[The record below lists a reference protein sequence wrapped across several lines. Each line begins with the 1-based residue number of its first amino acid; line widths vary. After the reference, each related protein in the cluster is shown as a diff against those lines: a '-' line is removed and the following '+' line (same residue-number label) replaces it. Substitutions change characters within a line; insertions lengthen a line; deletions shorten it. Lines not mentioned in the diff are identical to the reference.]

1 MPYVESK
8 DPTTGLVTREYVL
21 PTASATPAAPK
32 PVAAPAPKPAP
43 VAAPAPSNNPLA
55 NLGQAVQTG
64 LQSFAKDLNDRGQES
79 SALIG
84 AARGLT
90 RMGYSTVR
98 NTAQELSDV
107 GTEAIAK
114 IQGKAIPYICQKAR
128 CTIPGHYAPAA

>member
-1 MPYVESK
+1 MPYVETK

-21 PTASATPAAPK
+21 PTANATPAAPK
-32 PVAAPAPKPAP
+32 PAPKPIAAPAPKPVS

-114 IQGKAIPYICQKAR
+114 IQ
-128 CTIPGHYAPAA
+128 AP